1 MDLFG
6 VQLLVGIVLTM
17 LIVFPGMAAPAH
29 KRLLDGMLGRL
40 VAIAAV
46 IFATHVGGW
55 PIGALAATAV
65 LVLTP
70 NTMREGFVGSE
81 GFNGAN
87 KIQVIPKERRQRWF
101 IEKVMDER
109 PREIETDTAT
119 TEAVH

>member
-6 VQLLVGIVLTM
+6 VQLLVGIVLTV
-17 LIVFPGMAAPAH
+17 LIVFPGILAPAH
-29 KRLLDGMLGRL
+29 KRLLDSIVGRL
-40 VAIAAV
+40 IAIATV
-46 IFATHVGGW
+46 IFATQIGGW
-55 PIGALAATAV
+55 PIGVLAATAV

-87 KIQVIPKERRQRWF
+87 KIQVVPKERRERWF
-101 IEKVMDER
+101 IEQVMNEK
-109 PREIETDTAT
+109 PRVLETDVAS